1 MGPVL
6 ITEVSN
12 YDQTLMQGSSKLN
25 RRHRSNESGR
35 GEGSYARGEGP
46 YARGEG
52 RMTVEARLL
61 LGSDDA
67 KSDSGH
73 GSDEG

>member
-25 RRHRSNESGR
+25 RRHRSNDSGR
-35 GEGSYARGEGP
+35 GEGSYARS
-46 YARGEG
+46 EG